1 MQIDTLLPLLREM
14 GIVTYGIFGSDD
26 VIVPKHALQLFPD
39 DFETRQFDDVY
50 TAPHTG
56 FGNVANYYER
66 ASSLQFI
73 KRITIP
79 TLIIH
84 AQDDPF
90 IPFAS
95 FRHQDIETNP
105 NVALLTPEQG
115 GHVGFI
121 SGDREGEERF
131 WAEVMAIEFVKLLSS

>member
-1 MQIDTLLPLLREM
+1 
-14 GIVTYGIFGSDD
+14 
-26 VIVPKHALQLFPD
+26 
-39 DFETRQFDDVY
+39 
-50 TAPHTG
+50 
-56 FGNVANYYER
+56 VANYYEQ

-90 IPFAS
+90 IPFAP
-95 FRHQDIETNP
+95 FRHRDIEENP

-121 SGDREGEERF
+121 SADREGEERF